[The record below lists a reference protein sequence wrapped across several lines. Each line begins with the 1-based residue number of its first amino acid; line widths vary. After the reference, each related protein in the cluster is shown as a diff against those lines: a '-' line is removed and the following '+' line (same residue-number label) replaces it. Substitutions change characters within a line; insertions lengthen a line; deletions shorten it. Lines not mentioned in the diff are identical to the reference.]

1 MEAEA
6 RKDPLT
12 KFGDRVQ
19 YIFDFL
25 TAGKGIYA
33 TNGVSLDTFMA
44 EMLTWFNLIERE
56 NPHLRSKNYPL

>member
-6 RKDPLT
+6 RKDPLAR
-12 KFGDRVQ
+12 FGDRVQ

-25 TAGKGIYA
+25 TAGKDIYSTGGA
-33 TNGVSLDTFMA
+33 DSGTFLA
-44 EMLTWFNLIERE
+44 EMLTRFNLIERD